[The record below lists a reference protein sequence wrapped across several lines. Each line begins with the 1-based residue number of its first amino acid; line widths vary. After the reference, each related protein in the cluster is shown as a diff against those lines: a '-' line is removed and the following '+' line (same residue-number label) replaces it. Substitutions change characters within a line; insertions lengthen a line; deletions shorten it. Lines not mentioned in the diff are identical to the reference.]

1 MGLNLSLNK
10 HVAWGKLLTYS
21 VPQFLHLQGI
31 QNNISVLLFQYLF
44 SRYLL
49 SAKHWGLGGLPA
61 DLGETMNS
69 QGHFRSGER
78 IGGKKW
84 RRDQVFV
91 GWGRR
96 HKPRPLGKPLGVAT
110 WELRSP

>member
-1 MGLNLSLNK
+1 MGYRAWIPSAGVGLNLSLNK

-49 SAKHWGLGGLPA
+49 SAKHWGLRGLPA
-61 DLGETMNS
+61 DLGETDNEFTGS
-69 QGHFRSGER
+69 FQ
-78 IGGKKW
+78 IW
-84 RRDQVFV
+84 
-91 GWGRR
+91 
-96 HKPRPLGKPLGVAT
+96 
-110 WELRSP
+110 